1 MLRVQ
6 LSSSTKMSRGDKM
19 KGKTMTYK
27 VTYAIDS
34 LDPNPTVDIF
44 DTFDEAQ
51 DWISDEVERRVDHI
65 VQHSALPIREDE
77 LDEIREIELSLVSI
91 EEV

>member
-1 MLRVQ
+1 MV
-6 LSSSTKMSRGDKM
+6 KKRGKYHKKM

-91 EEV
+91 EEM

>member
-1 MLRVQ
+1 
-6 LSSSTKMSRGDKM
+6 
-19 KGKTMTYK
+19 MTYK
-27 VTYAIDS
+27 VTYAIDY
-34 LDPNPTVDIF
+34 LDPNPTVDLF

-77 LDEIREIELSLVSI
+77 LDEIREIELSLVTI
-91 EEV
+91 EEM

>member
-1 MLRVQ
+1 
-6 LSSSTKMSRGDKM
+6 M

-27 VTYAIDS
+27 VTYAIDYC
-34 LDPNPTVDIF
+34 DPNPTVDLF
-44 DTFDEAQ
+44 DTLWEAQ
-51 DWISDEVERRVDHI
+51 EWLSDEVERRVDHI

-77 LDEIREIELSLVSI
+77 LDEIRETELSLVII

>member
-1 MLRVQ
+1 
-6 LSSSTKMSRGDKM
+6 MSRGDKM

>member
-1 MLRVQ
+1 
-6 LSSSTKMSRGDKM
+6 
-19 KGKTMTYK
+19 MTYK

-34 LDPNPTVDIF
+34 LDPNPTVYLF
-44 DTFDEAQ
+44 DTMWEAEE
-51 DWISDEVERRVDHI
+51 WLSDEVERRIDHV

>member
-1 MLRVQ
+1 
-6 LSSSTKMSRGDKM
+6 M

-34 LDPNPTVDIF
+34 LDPNPTVDLF
-44 DTFDEAQ
+44 DTLWEAEE
-51 DWISDEVERRVDHI
+51 WLSDEVERRVDHI
-65 VQHSALPIREDE
+65 VQHSALPIRDDE
-77 LDEIREIELSLVSI
+77 RDEIRETELSLVSI

>member
-1 MLRVQ
+1 
-6 LSSSTKMSRGDKM
+6 
-19 KGKTMTYK
+19 MTYK

-34 LDPNPTVDIF
+34 LDPNPTVNLF
-44 DTFDEAQ
+44 DTMWEAEE
-51 DWISDEVERRVDHI
+51 WLSDEVERRIDHV

>member
-1 MLRVQ
+1 
-6 LSSSTKMSRGDKM
+6 MSRGDKM

-34 LDPNPTVDIF
+34 LDPNPTVDLF

-65 VQHSALPIREDE
+65 VQHLALPIREDE

>member
-1 MLRVQ
+1 
-6 LSSSTKMSRGDKM
+6 M

-34 LDPNPTVDIF
+34 LDPNPTVDLF
-44 DTFDEAQ
+44 DTLWEAEE
-51 DWISDEVERRVDHI
+51 WLSDEVERRVDHI
-65 VQHSALPIREDE
+65 VQHSALPTRDDE
-77 LDEIREIELSLVSI
+77 LDEIRETELSLVSI